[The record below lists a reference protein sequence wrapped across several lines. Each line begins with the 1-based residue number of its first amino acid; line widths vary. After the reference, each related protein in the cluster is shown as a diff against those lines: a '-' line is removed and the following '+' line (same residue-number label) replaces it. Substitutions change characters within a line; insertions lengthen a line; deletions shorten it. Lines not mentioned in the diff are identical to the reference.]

1 MGERSAMGGSRGGT
15 TQAEVRLPSRDLHA
29 DLSFYGE
36 RLGFRLESIFPADN
50 PAVAVMTGH
59 GLRIRLDR
67 GADDAP
73 GTLLLLCDRPEAFA
87 AGKSELEA
95 PGGTRIEIRSREPE
109 FARPPTHHALV
120 VQRMA
125 EGEPWVVGRAGMQ
138 YRDLIPG
145 RLGGAVIASH
155 IRIPQGG
162 PVPDMVHFH
171 TIAFQLIYCCRGW
184 FNVVYEDQGP
194 PFRLEAGDCVIQ
206 PPEIRHRVLESSN
219 NAEVIELG
227 VPAEHPTT
235 IDHEL
240 TLPTGTLNPRRVFG
254 GQRFCRHR
262 HRDACWTGWRLP
274 GFEARRT
281 GIDDATGGV
290 ANVNVARAADGAAGA
305 VSSHDADILFT
316 FVLEGGMRLRAP
328 GLETQ
333 ELRTGDAFVVPPGT
347 RTAYER
353 CTADLELLEV
363 SLPGRFETTMHD
375 GM

>member
-1 MGERSAMGGSRGGT
+1 MHERSGAGDPRGGA

-29 DLSFYGE
+29 DMSFYGE
-36 RLGFRLESIFPADN
+36 TLGFRLESIFPADD

-67 GADDAP
+67 GSDDAP
-73 GTLLLLCDRPEAFA
+73 GTLCLLCDRPEAFV
-87 AGKSELEA
+87 AGRAELEA
-95 PGGTRIEIRSREPE
+95 PNGTRIEIRGREPE
-109 FARPPTHHALV
+109 FARPPTRHALV

-125 EGEPWVVGRAGMQ
+125 AGESWVVGRAGMQ

-171 TIAFQLIYCCRGW
+171 TITFQLIYCYRGW
-184 FNVVYEDQGP
+184 FNLVYEDQGP

-206 PPEIRHRVLESSN
+206 PPRIRHRVLESSDN
-219 NAEVIELG
+219 GEVIELG
-227 VPAEHPTT
+227 VPAEHLTT

-240 TLPTGTLNPRRVFG
+240 ALPTGTLDPQREFG

-262 HRDACWTGWRLP
+262 RRDASWTAWRLP

-290 ANVNVARAADGAAGA
+290 ANVEVARAVNGAAGA
-305 VSSHDADILFT
+305 VSSHNADILFT

-328 GLETQ
+328 GLQ
-333 ELRTGDAFVVPPGT
+333 AQDLRAGDAFVVPP
-347 RTAYER
+347 RTHTVYER
-353 CTADLELLEV
+353 CSADLELLEV
-363 SLPGRFETTMHD
+363 SLPGRFETTMHE

>member
-1 MGERSAMGGSRGGT
+1 MHERSAAGGSHGDT
-15 TQAEVRLPSRDLHA
+15 MQAEVRLPSRDLHA

-109 FARPPTHHALV
+109 FAHPPTRHALV
-120 VQRMA
+120 VQRME
-125 EGEPWVVGRAGMQ
+125 EGESWIVGRAGMQ

-206 PPEIRHRVLESSN
+206 PPEIRHRVLESSD

-262 HRDACWTGWRLP
+262 RRDAAWEAWRLP

-281 GIDDATGGV
+281 GIADATGGV
-290 ANVNVARAADGAAGA
+290 ANVEVARAANEAAH
-305 VSSHDADILFT
+305 VVTSHDADILFT
-316 FVLEGGMRLRAP
+316 FVLEGAMRLRAS
-328 GLETQ
+328 GREVHD
-333 ELRTGDAFVVPPGT
+333 LRAGDAFVIPPRT
-347 RTAYER
+347 RSAYEKR
-353 CTADLELLEV
+353 TPDLELLEV
-363 SLPGRFETTMHD
+363 SLPGTFETTAHD
-375 GM
+375 GL